1 MHYLLYVCLPTDEA
15 RTSIQARRRVCR
27 YLEEEHFVHD
37 GRFCGFCDYF
47 SVGGRYSGM
56 LNMLR
61 LKQHHPRIFKKFWT
75 QYQDVPEAAA
85 GHELFKRCFPNY
97 NGMNPLYRPKFRIDG
112 YPDDAQIMDEVLF
125 AELKDGFNGDVS
137 FAHGFKKPNV
147 IFTDLYEDEWPADTT
162 SGVGRHWVVVID
174 YHE

>member
-1 MHYLLYVCLPTDEA
+1 MHFLLYVCLPTDEA
-15 RTSIQARRRVCR
+15 RTSLQARRRVCR
-27 YLEEEHFVHD
+27 YLNEEHFVHS

-47 SVGGRYSGM
+47 SVGGRFSGM

-61 LKQHHPRIFKKFWT
+61 LKQYHPRVFKKFLT
-75 QYQDVPEAAA
+75 QYQDVSEAEA
-85 GHELFKRCFPNY
+85 GYELFRRCFPKY
-97 NGMNPLYRPKFRIDG
+97 DGMNPLCRSKVRFYG

-125 AELKDGFNGDVS
+125 AELKDGFNEDIS
-137 FAHGFKKPNV
+137 FAHCFKKPNL
-147 IFTDLYEDEWPADTT
+147 IFTDLCEDEWPADPT